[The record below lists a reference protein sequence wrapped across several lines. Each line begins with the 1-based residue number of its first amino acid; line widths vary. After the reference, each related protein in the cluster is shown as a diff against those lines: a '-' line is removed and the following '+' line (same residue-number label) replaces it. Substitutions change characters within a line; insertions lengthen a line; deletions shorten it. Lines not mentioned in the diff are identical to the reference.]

1 MAVGEQR
8 DLRPTATLLGVLRR
22 TGFCEETIRSLQRTL
37 GDRVDLRR
45 DGNVLAGYGIT
56 RDRLVDRMGGSP

>member
-1 MAVGEQR
+1 MTVGEKR
-8 DLRPTATLLGVLRR
+8 DLRPTATLLGAVRR
-22 TGFCEETIRSLQRTL
+22 AGFPEDTIRALQLTL
-37 GDRVDLRR
+37 GGLVDLRR